1 MYDELFKNINA
12 IDTSWIVKE
21 TDYDVKVNDIKGEL
35 PSIDGIA
42 TNAAC
47 NAVDNK
53 IFDVSNPVKKVDYD
67 AKISDIE
74 AKYFTTSDYN
84 KFTNTIL
91 DAKIKKLAN
100 EYENSGFIKNTNL
113 DGKIK
118 N

>member
-53 IFDVSNPVKKVDYD
+53 IFDVSNPVKKVD
-67 AKISDIE
+67 
-74 AKYFTTSDYN
+74 
-84 KFTNTIL
+84 
-91 DAKIKKLAN
+91 
-100 EYENSGFIKNTNL
+100 
-113 DGKIK
+113 
-118 N
+118 